1 MTRRRTL
8 AITTLVLAVLL
19 SACDS
24 RPRAPA
30 LRSSPEFRDD
40 REGLRFAVPDGWIQT
55 AVASLPARL
64 EDEIILVQYK
74 MRTPGQ
80 SASVEILCF
89 DEDQPSDLIDYHAG
103 PSHGVVSWTPVGD
116 REELNTQKV
125 PSQRMVYQAN
135 TQGKTMVKE
144 VVTFRKQQRV
154 YSFIGL
160 FFEDD
165 DKAREQLRQ
174 AIKSILWK

>member
-1 MTRRRTL
+1 MIL
-8 AITTLVLAVLL
+8 ARNWALAALGVVAFLT
-19 SACDS
+19 ACDS

-30 LRSSPEFRDD
+30 LRSSPEYRDD

-55 AVASLPARL
+55 AVSTLPAHL

-89 DEDQPSDLIDYHAG
+89 DEDQPQDLLRYHAG
-103 PSHGVVSWTPVGD
+103 PSHGVVSWNPDGD
-116 REELNTQKV
+116 PTDIDGQQI
-125 PSQRMVYQAN
+125 PGQRLVYTAAS
-135 TQGKTMVKE
+135 QGKTMVKE
-144 VVTFRKQQRV
+144 VVVFRKEQRV

-160 FFEDD
+160 FFADD